1 MTIGKEKV
9 PLDKAAELDLN
20 SKWLTALPESIS
32 ELKALTKLNVSG
44 NQLRELP
51 ATIMPAAVRAKT
63 YVAKLKES
71 WQHLLR

>member
-1 MTIGKEKV
+1 MTEHQ
-9 PLDKAAELDLN
+9 
-20 SKWLTALPESIS
+20 LPREW
-32 ELKALTKLNVSG
+32 KDAT
-44 NQLRELP
+44 RELP